1 MSAPSCRRR
10 GAGMCWALLLVLWS
24 QAAGEDVSSSFL
36 SERGAWEE
44 GGVITSVTPGAVM
57 WYGR

>member
-1 MSAPSCRRR
+1 
-10 GAGMCWALLLVLWS
+10 MCWALLLVLWS

-44 GGVITSVTPGAVM
+44 GGGDHISDSRGCDMVWEIVEQEWAV
-57 WYGR
+57 W